1 MIYSAFFYS
10 SSRFT
15 PNVSLLHVFKLCRH
29 SSFSFLFSH
38 PPTSHSKWLH
48 LTEPGYAGGFSLRGN
63 FSFPSLLV
71 EHVIVGVSSLKLEG
85 LPHSKEATAVL
96 WCIFPFSSIDR
107 QPFMLTFTPMV
118 SLEVSFNLTKCMFWG
133 CGGSHSTQRQ
143 ITQPDSWWLQTQDG
157 LAVRQQTSQLMTWTC
172 WGNNDHTNTICFM
185 CIRLPPS
192 HIFSLVDF
200 FFPSS
205 SSKWDLGL
213 IKMDYSLCEAVI
225 QQRQMCSCLLIYPMP
240 K

>member
-1 MIYSAFFYS
+1 M
-10 SSRFT
+10 
-15 PNVSLLHVFKLCRH
+15 
-29 SSFSFLFSH
+29 
-38 PPTSHSKWLH
+38 SKTH
-48 LTEPGYAGGFSLRGN
+48 F
-63 FSFPSLLV
+63 
-71 EHVIVGVSSLKLEG
+71 
-85 LPHSKEATAVL
+85 
-96 WCIFPFSSIDR
+96 CIFPFSSIDR

-118 SLEVSFNLTKCMFWG
+118 SLEVSFNLTKCMFWD

-143 ITQPDSWWLQTQDG
+143 ITQPVSWWLQTQDC

-205 SSKWDLGL
+205 TMRFGSHQDGL
-213 IKMDYSLCEAVI
+213 QFVWGCDTTAANVQLSTYLSNAKVVA
-225 QQRQMCSCLLIYPMP
+225 LIAAHPYGFSV
-240 K
+240 